1 MRMTGIA
8 KAEAIRLALGL
19 GVLGVT
25 VTGLTTVATGAFFNS
40 TTHATPKIV
49 AGTVSLSTTPASSAF
64 TFSKVAPG
72 DINYGAV
79 TVKNT
84 GTLES
89 RYALEATVNGAPT
102 NLASQLQLDGVVLP
116 ADGTCDAVGFTRG
129 TEVVPSRAV
138 GTGQLFGDKTQ
149 GAQNGDRLLG
159 AGASETLCFKVTLP
173 SETGNAFQGKSAAM
187 TFDFYS
193 EQTANN
199 S

>member
-25 VTGLTTVATGAFFNS
+25 VTGLSTVATGAFFNS
-40 TTHATPKIV
+40 TNHMAPKIV

-64 TFSKVAPG
+64 TFANVAPG
-72 DINYGAV
+72 DVNYGAV

-84 GTLES
+84 GTLQS
-89 RYALEATVNGAPT
+89 RYALEATVNGAAT
-102 NLASQLQLDGVVLP
+102 NLASQLQLAGVVVP
-116 ADGTCDAVGFTRG
+116 AGGTCDAAGFSG
-129 TEVVPSRAV
+129 GSVVVAPRTV
-138 GTGQLFGDKTQ
+138 GTGQLFGNKAVGPQD
-149 GAQNGDRLLG
+149 GDRTLI

-173 SETGNAFQGKSAAM
+173 SETGNTFQGKSAAM